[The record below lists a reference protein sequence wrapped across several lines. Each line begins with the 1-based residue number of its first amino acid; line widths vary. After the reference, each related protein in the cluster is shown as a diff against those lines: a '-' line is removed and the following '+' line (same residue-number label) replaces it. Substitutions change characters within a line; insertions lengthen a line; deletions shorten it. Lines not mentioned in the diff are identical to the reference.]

1 MPATERGSTRRLPL
15 ALAIV
20 SAVLLVARIGFGI
33 AEERHPLDAADA
45 VDWRTAA
52 VGESEAMQKGGVV
65 LYFFSSP
72 SEPQSRALANEV
84 FANEKMARGIDQ
96 MFVPVKLVDLRK
108 ETGQNLPEV
117 AAREQ
122 RFGVH
127 VFPTLVAFDPK
138 SGHFERLE
146 GYKGQA
152 ETMRWFTTVP
162 PRILGG
168 LPRSLV
174 GGLIG
179 GDSSSVDSVIHLD
192 ETQPPAPAPPRGGHR
207 K

>member
-1 MPATERGSTRRLPL
+1 MPATDRGSTRHLPL
-15 ALAIV
+15 ALVIL
-20 SAVLLVARIGFGI
+20 SGVLLIARIGFGI

-45 VDWRTAA
+45 VNWRTAA

-72 SEPQSRALANEV
+72 SVPANRALTTEV
-84 FANEKMARGIDQ
+84 FADEHMARSIDQ

-127 VFPTLVAFDPK
+127 TFPTLVAFDPK

-146 GYKGQA
+146 GYKGVAQ
-152 ETMRWFTTVP
+152 TTRWFSTVP

-168 LPRSLV
+168 LPRSMV

-192 ETQPPAPAPPRGGHR
+192 ETQPPPAPRGGRR

>member
-1 MPATERGSTRRLPL
+1 MVLVIASA
-15 ALAIV
+15 AL
-20 SAVLLVARIGFGI
+20 LLARIGFGI
-33 AEERHPLDAADA
+33 AEAKHPPDAAEA

-72 SEPQSRALANEV
+72 SEPESRALTNEV
-84 FANEKMARGIDQ
+84 FADEKMARAIDQ
-96 MFVPVKLVDLRK
+96 VFVPVKMVDLRK

-122 RFGVH
+122 RFGVRT
-127 VFPTLVAFDPK
+127 FPTLVAFDPK

-146 GYKGQA
+146 GYKGVAQ
-152 ETMRWFTTVP
+152 TMRWFSTVP
-162 PRILGG
+162 PRLLGG
-168 LPRSLV
+168 LPPSMV

-192 ETQPPAPAPPRGGHR
+192 ETPLPAPAPKHGAHG